1 MLAGGL
7 GQVPV
12 FLPAD
17 FLILQRFEERCG
29 HRIVPGMGGPAHA
42 DGNAVVLEQVGINR
56 GRRTARRGRIDVPAR
71 AAAAASQA
79 ENVKSRPAQPPPE
92 GTGVPP
98 PSLGT
103 WIWKP
108 LFSGVRHARLAR
120 SHSRSNRGK
129 AARSSSRQT
138 ILKRNSV

>member
-29 HRIVPGMGGPAHA
+29 HRIVPGIGGPAHA

-56 GRRTARRGRIDVPAR
+56 GRRAARRGRNDVPAR
-71 AAAAASQA
+71 AAAAASRA
-79 ENVKSRPAQPPPE
+79 GKDKSRPAQPPPE

-103 WIWKP
+103 LDLENP
-108 LFSGVRHARLAR
+108 LLWSAPCSPGTIPCQGSSGYRYSPLWSA
-120 SHSRSNRGK
+120 SDS
-129 AARSSSRQT
+129 
-138 ILKRNSV
+138 